1 MRSCKRYSLGQP
13 ITKSEVTEKTAI
25 PGTLIEGDM
34 NDTRAYSEGQVVT
47 RIEALLE
54 VIDNK

>member
-13 ITKSEVTEKTAI
+13 ITRREVTVKT
-25 PGTLIEGDM
+25 GLNGVLIEGDM
-34 NDTRAYSEGQVVT
+34 CDTRSFSEEQAWT

-54 VIDNK
+54 LIDGS